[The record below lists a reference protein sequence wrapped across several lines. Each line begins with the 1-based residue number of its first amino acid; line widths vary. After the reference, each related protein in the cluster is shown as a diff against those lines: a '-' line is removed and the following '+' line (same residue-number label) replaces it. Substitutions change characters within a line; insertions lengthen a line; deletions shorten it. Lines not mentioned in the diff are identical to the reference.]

1 MDWTEL
7 KIIIDSKYTEVASN
21 IANMVVPYGIYIE
34 DYTDLEEAAMNIA
47 HIDLID
53 EELVAKDRSK
63 SIIHIYINSEENALE
78 SVSYLKERLNAEGI
92 GHTIE
97 FSAVMESDWADNW
110 KQYFKPLEIGD
121 RLAVCPSWED
131 YDNCDNRKVLQ
142 IDPGAAFGTGAH
154 DTTRLCLGVLDK
166 VCGDDKTILDIGSG
180 SGILAI
186 SALLL
191 GCGKA
196 TGVDIDPLAV
206 KVANANAELNGLEDK
221 CSFICGDLVDKISGK
236 FDIVCANIVADVII
250 KLSDSVL
257 QFMNDDSIFVC
268 SGIIDTR
275 EGDVL
280 DKLKSVGLR
289 VVERYTSLGWVALV
303 CRKD

>member
-1 MDWTEL
+1 MEWTEI
-7 KIIIDSKYTEVASN
+7 KIIISSKDTFVASD

-34 DYTDLEEAAMNIA
+34 DYTDLEEAAMSIA

-53 EELVAKDRSK
+53 EQLVAKDRSVA
-63 SIIHIYINSEENALE
+63 IIHIYINPEENALE
-78 SVSYLKERLNAEGI
+78 SVAFLSERFNAEGI
-92 GHTIE
+92 EHKIE
-97 FSAVMESDWADNW
+97 LSAVKESDWADNW

-131 YDNCDNRKVLQ
+131 YDNCDGRKVLR

-154 DTTRLCLGVLDK
+154 DTTRLCLSVLDK
-166 VCGDDKTILDIGSG
+166 VCCDDKTILDIGSG

-191 GCGKA
+191 GCSEA

-206 KVANANAELNGLEDK
+206 KVAKTNAELNGLADK
-221 CSFICGDLVDKISGK
+221 CDFFCGDLVDKITGQ

-250 KLSDSVL
+250 KLCDSVM
-257 QFMNDDSIFVC
+257 QFIKDDGIFVC
-268 SGIIDTR
+268 SGIIDSR
-275 EGDVL
+275 ETDVL
-280 DKLKSVGLR
+280 EKLEAVGLR
-289 VVERYTSLGWVALV
+289 VAERYTSAGWVALV

>member
-7 KIIIDSKYTEVASN
+7 KIIIDSKYTEVASD

-78 SVSYLKERLNAEGI
+78 SVSYLKERLTAEGI
-92 GHTIE
+92 EHSIE
-97 FSAVMESDWADNW
+97 FASVKESDWADNW

-121 RLAVCPSWED
+121 RLAVCPSWEK
-131 YDNCDNRKVLQ
+131 YNNADNRKVLQ

-154 DTTRLCLGVLDK
+154 DTTRLCLSVLDK
-166 VCGDDKTILDIGSG
+166 VCCDNKSILDIGCG

-191 GCGKA
+191 GCGAA

-206 KVANANAELNGLEDK
+206 KVAKANAELNSLADK

-250 KLSDSVL
+250 KLCDSVL

-275 EGDVL
+275 ESDVL
-280 DKLKSVGLR
+280 AKLESVGLR